1 MVNVYSPLRMRVISR
16 EVIFCDGHDSNIKPF
31 CKRFDHRL
39 VLLHSPSSKSPSI
52 GRFQILPLPG
62 QQVFDMPV
70 NIFSLCQP
78 WFSQYISMSRQ
89 KKFAFSLF
97 SQLTSESS
105 CQKLSLTGNLLRIS
119 PDLQHCC
126 PNSQHWCP
134 CAKQLQKPVTIT
146 KIKSED

>member
-52 GRFQILPLPG
+52 GRSQILPLPG
-62 QQVFDMPV
+62 
-70 NIFSLCQP
+70 
-78 WFSQYISMSRQ
+78 QYISMSRQ

-105 CQKLSLTGNLLRIS
+105 CPKLSSTGKILRIS